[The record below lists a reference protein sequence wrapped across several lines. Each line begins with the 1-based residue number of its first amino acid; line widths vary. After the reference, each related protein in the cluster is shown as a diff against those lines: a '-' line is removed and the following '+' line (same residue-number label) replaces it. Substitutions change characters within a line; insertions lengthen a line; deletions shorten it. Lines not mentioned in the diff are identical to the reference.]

1 MADFWSLATLATQPP
16 SAVRPVARCADGS
29 LASHADLLVRIG
41 HWHAL
46 LAAQAQTEW
55 ALYLNDP
62 LEFAA
67 ALLGAWHAGKIVLL
81 PGDTLPETVR
91 QLQHKGCALAGD
103 LPGGLL
109 PEPGAAAPAPVLQAL
124 HPQHTRLQVF
134 TSGSQGQPQAIDK
147 ALHQLLAEVATLEA
161 TFGARL
167 NGDVVPTVWTTV
179 SHQHIYGLLFYILW
193 PLSSGRPL
201 ASQRLLY
208 PEDMAAHLGPAPS
221 VLVATPAHLKRLG
234 DRLDWQR
241 ARQGLRAVFSSG
253 GPLPFEASQ
262 SAAQAL
268 GLVPTEVFGSSE
280 TGGIAWRQAAIANQ
294 SWQPFA
300 GVQWHEDAGCLAV
313 QSPNLPDSAWWETT
327 DRVQASEDGGFVL
340 LGRSDRI
347 VKIEEKRIS
356 LDAIEQQ
363 LLTTLL
369 VKEVRT
375 LLIPTSVG
383 QRVGVVA
390 VPTDAG
396 QVLAAQGRKVL
407 GDRLRQALADAV
419 EAVALPRRWRFVPAL
434 PYNAQGKTPEALLRA
449 LFDPVAPVDPSAMS
463 APQWQLRSA
472 TEARVTLRIE
482 ADLPLFAGHFDVAP
496 ILPGVAQLDWAIQ
509 LAQQCFDLP
518 THFVRLEALKFV
530 RPVAPG
536 TTLILDLSYK
546 AQLAKPGLCA
556 VAFAWTSLDD
566 ANAEPVAHSS
576 GRAMWSR
583 SLPQEGA
590 HA

>member
-16 SAVRPVARCADGS
+16 SALRPVARRADGS

-46 LAAQAQTEW
+46 LAPQAQTEW

-67 ALLGAWHAGKIVLL
+67 ALLGAWHAGKTVLL
-81 PGDTLPETVR
+81 PGDALPETVH
-91 QLQHKGCALAGD
+91 QLQHRGCALAGD
-103 LPGGLL
+103 LPGGLQ
-109 PEPGAAAPAPVLQAL
+109 PEAGAVAPTAALQAL

-167 NGDVVPTVWTTV
+167 RGETVPTVWTTV

-208 PEDMAAHLGPAPS
+208 PEDMVAHLGPAPS

-280 TGGIAWRQAAIANQ
+280 TGGIAWRQAASASQ

-300 GVQWHEDAGCLAV
+300 GVQWREDAGCLAV
-313 QSPNLPDSAWWETT
+313 QSPNLPDGAWWETT
-327 DRVQASEDGGFVL
+327 DRVQASGDGGFVL

-347 VKIEEKRIS
+347 VKIEEKRVS

-363 LLTTLL
+363 LLATQL
-369 VKEVRT
+369 VKEARA

-390 VPTDAG
+390 VPTEAG
-396 QVLAAQGRKVL
+396 QLLAAQGRKVL
-407 GDRLRQALADAV
+407 GDRLRQALAGAV

-434 PYNAQGKTPEALLRA
+434 PHNAQGKTPEALLRA
-449 LFDPVAPVDPSAMS
+449 LFDPVEPLDTSAMPM
-463 APQWQLRSA
+463 PQWQLRSA
-472 TEARVTLRIE
+472 TEARATLRIE
-482 ADLPLFAGHFDVAP
+482 ADLVLFAGHFDVAP

-530 RPVAPG
+530 RPVTPG

-546 AQLAKPGLCA
+546 AQLAKPELCA
-556 VAFAWTSLDD
+556 VAFAWTSQDGSS
-566 ANAEPVAHSS
+566 AEPVAHSS
-576 GRAMWSR
+576 GRALWSR
-583 SLPQEGA
+583 TVPQEAA

>member
-1 MADFWSLATLATQPP
+1 MADFWSLATLATRPP
-16 SAVRPVARCADGS
+16 TASRPVALRADGS

-67 ALLGAWHAGKIVLL
+67 ALLGAWHAGKAVLL
-81 PGDTLPETVR
+81 PGDALPETVR
-91 QLQHKGCALAGD
+91 QLQQRGCAMVGD
-103 LPGGLL
+103 LPGGLW
-109 PEPGAAAPAPVLQAL
+109 PEVEFGVAAPSAALQAL

-134 TSGSQGQPQAIDK
+134 TSGSQGQPQSIDK

-161 TFGARL
+161 TFGERL
-167 NGDVVPTVWTTV
+167 VGDTVPTVWTTV

-193 PLSSGRPL
+193 PLSTGRPL
-201 ASQRLLY
+201 ATRRLLY
-208 PEDMAAHLGPAPS
+208 PEDMVAHLGPAPS

-234 DRLDWQR
+234 GQLDWQYV
-241 ARQGLRAVFSSG
+241 RQGVCAVFSSG
-253 GPLPFEASQ
+253 GPLSFEASQ
-262 SAAQAL
+262 NVAQAM
-268 GLVPTEVFGSSE
+268 GLVPIEVFGSSE
-280 TGGIAWRQAAIANQ
+280 TGGIAWRQAASANQ
-294 SWQPFA
+294 AWQPFA
-300 GVQWHEDAGCLAV
+300 GVQWREDAGCLAV

-327 DRVQASEDGGFVL
+327 DRVQASEGGGFVL

-347 VKIEEKRIS
+347 VKIEEKRVS

-363 LLTTLL
+363 LLATHL
-369 VKEVRT
+369 VREVRA

-390 VPTDAG
+390 VATDAG
-396 QVLAAQGRKVL
+396 RVLAEQGRKVL
-407 GDRLRQALADAV
+407 GDRLRQTLADVV
-419 EAVALPRRWRFVPAL
+419 EAVALPRRWRFVQAL
-434 PYNAQGKTPEALLRA
+434 PYNAQGKTPEALLRT
-449 LFDPVAPVDPSAMS
+449 LFEPVDASAM
-463 APQWQLRSA
+463 PVPRWQSRSA
-472 TEARVTLRIE
+472 TEARATLRVE
-482 ADLPLFAGHFDVAP
+482 ANVVLFAGHFDVAP
-496 ILPGVAQLDWAIQ
+496 ILPAVAQLDWAIQ

-518 THFVRLEALKFV
+518 TQFVRMEALKFV
-530 RPVAPG
+530 RPVTPG
-536 TTLILDLSYK
+536 TELILNLSYK
-546 AQLAKPGLCA
+546 AQLANPDVCA

-576 GRAMWSR
+576 GRALWSR